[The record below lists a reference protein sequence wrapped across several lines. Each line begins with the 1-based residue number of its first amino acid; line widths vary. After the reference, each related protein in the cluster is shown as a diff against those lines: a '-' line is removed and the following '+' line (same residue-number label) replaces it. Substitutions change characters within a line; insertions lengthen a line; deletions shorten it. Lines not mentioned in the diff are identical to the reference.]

1 MCYSAQIYSDFRKY
15 QRFGGKLD
23 IDAFVKL
30 AGWTKEKGMWIKSVP
45 KGTRIALLAVS
56 EQTEFQDEHGAHLFH
71 AVSDAEVSAIAD
83 LKAEVAK
90 LDERIARAAAN
101 LRSARPTKAAE
112 KDLVVAVKKRD
123 AAVKKIVAEQRPV
136 EPRETERIYPGHF
149 APVLIRDPVS
159 GERMVVPMRYRCRLP
174 GWTEAM
180 ERLKPGTYNARRDKL
195 STVWKQLFGHNHGII
210 AANHFYE
217 SVSLHRLQQRELVPG
232 ERDVSVEIRFT
243 PDPPQEVYLAC
254 LWRYVEP
261 EGDEPGFYTFAAIT
275 RDPPP
280 EVLTAGHDR
289 CVIAIREEN
298 IDAWLNP
305 DPKNL
310 GKSMAILDD
319 PIDAYYQHELAKKT
333 EEEEAA

>member
-1 MCYSAQIYSDFRKY
+1 MCYSAQIYADFRKY

-30 AGWTKEKGMWIKSVP
+30 AGWTKEKGIWIKSVP
-45 KGTRIALLAVS
+45 KGTRVALLEIS
-56 EQTEFQDEHGAHLFH
+56 EQPEFQDEHGALLFH
-71 AVSDAEVSAIAD
+71 AVSDAEISAIAD
-83 LKAEVAK
+83 LDAEVAK
-90 LDERIARAAAN
+90 QKQRIADAEAKLA
-101 LRSARPTKAAE
+101 SAKPTKAAE
-112 KDLVVAVKKRD
+112 KELSAATKKRD
-123 AAVKKIVAEQRPV
+123 AALKKIEAEKRLV

-149 APVLIRDPVS
+149 APVLIRDPTT
-159 GERMVVPMRYRCRLP
+159 GDRMVVPMRYRCRLP

-195 STVWKQLFGHNHGII
+195 TTVWKQLFGHNHGII

-232 ERDVSVEIRFT
+232 ERDIPVEIRFT
-243 PDPPQEVYLAC
+243 PDPPQEMYLAC

-280 EVLTAGHDR
+280 EVQAAGHDR
-289 CVIAIREEN
+289 CVIPIREEN
-298 IDAWLNP
+298 IEAWLNP
-305 DPKNL
+305 DPTNL

-319 PIDAYYQHELAKKT
+319 PIETYFQHELVA
-333 EEEEAA
+333 